1 MPLCRLQV
9 ARDKG
14 EGRALQEQ
22 HGVAHYWDAAE
33 SFAPELAQPVD
44 L

>member
-1 MPLCRLQV
+1 V

-14 EGRALQEQ
+14 EARTLLEQ

-33 SFAPELAQPVD
+33 AFVPELAQPVE